1 MEKVTAAFV
10 LEILGRP
17 KENVEEALETL
28 TVKIGS
34 EKGIKIIEKTMHD
47 AIPLENSNGL
57 FTSFA
62 ELELEF
68 ESLNLLF
75 GSIFAYMPANVEII
89 KPEKLTLTNTDLSDL
104 TGKLTGRLH
113 DYDAITKKAMT
124 EREMLVHKLKEV
136 APHLFKQPEPAQEA
150 KQEDKKP
157 RSVKKKKEKAK
168 IN

>member
-1 MEKVTAAFV
+1 MFFYPLCFLDIYQKNARILAIMNDQ
-10 LEILGRP
+10 EIRHG
-17 KENVEEALETL
+17 
-28 TVKIGS
+28 
-34 EKGIKIIEKTMHD
+34 
-47 AIPLENSNGL
+47 